1 MINQWLK
8 TKQNLE
14 NKRFQI
20 QSFWSG
26 SQVVLHLLLSRSWML
41 FALEKLAAAAL
52 VLALPSHITMGSK
65 YSWICICDFILFW
78 FYEKNASDLSK
89 AESFKKYYPRI
100 CSQNFLSYFSGV
112 CKVYIFLNINSY
124 IGNFW
129 CSLILIENSYHV
141 EKTREV
147 NIYSWKHVSS
157 ICVMKSL
164 LFLQKYIRLR

>member
-1 MINQWLK
+1 MISRDSKNQ
-8 TKQNLE
+8 T
-14 NKRFQI
+14 
-20 QSFWSG
+20 FWSG
-26 SQVVLHLLLSRSWML
+26 SQVVPHLLLSRSWML
-41 FALEKLAAAAL
+41 FALEKLAAAAAL
-52 VLALPSHITMGSK
+52 VLALPSHITQWDQNIHEFEFVILNF
-65 YSWICICDFILFW
+65 YDFM
-78 FYEKNASDLSK
+78 
-89 AESFKKYYPRI
+89 KKLLLIFPRLKVLRNIIELRNPHI

-129 CSLILIENSYHV
+129 CCLILIENSYHV